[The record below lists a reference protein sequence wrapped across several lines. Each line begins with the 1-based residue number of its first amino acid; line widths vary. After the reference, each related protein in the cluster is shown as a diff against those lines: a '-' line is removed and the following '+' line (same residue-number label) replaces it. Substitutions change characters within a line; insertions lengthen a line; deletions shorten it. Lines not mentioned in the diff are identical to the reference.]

1 MTPINPDTLLG
12 GLDVSYEVESPLGP
26 LTWYGIGG
34 PAALLVRP
42 ADAEALSGLVRR
54 CHALEVAVRILGG
67 GANLLV
73 GDAGVGGV
81 VVKLDGPAWSRF
93 DVEKERVVVGAGYD
107 LMKLVMEVSRQGLGG
122 PEVLAGIPGTVGG
135 AVRMNAGGAFGQ
147 IGPLVGSVQVISE
160 EGEIRHLR
168 REQITFDYRRSNI
181 VEPFIL
187 EVELALRPEDPEAL
201 APRVREIFRYK
212 KESQPLADRSAG
224 CTFRNPSGPG
234 EGTSAGAWIERAGLK
249 GVRVGDAEISPRHAN
264 FIVTHD
270 GCLAS
275 DVLAL
280 MDRVQGTVAAKF
292 GVALEREV
300 VVWAEG

>member
-1 MTPINPDTLLG
+1 MTPINPDALLG

-42 ADAEALSGLVRR
+42 ADVKALSGLVRR
-54 CHALEVAVRILGG
+54 CYASEVAVRILGG

-73 GDAGVGGV
+73 GDEGVDGV

-93 DVEKERVVVGAGYD
+93 DVEEERVVVGAGYD
-107 LMKLVMEVSRQGLGG
+107 LMKLVMEVSREGLGG

-147 IGPLVGSVQVISE
+147 IGPLVGSVQVLSE
-160 EGEIRHLR
+160 EGQIRRLR
-168 REQITFDYRRSNI
+168 REQITFAYRRSNI

-187 EVELALRPEDPEAL
+187 EVELVLRPEDPEAL
-201 APRVREIFRYK
+201 APRVKEIFRYK

-249 GVRVGDAEISPRHAN
+249 GVRVGGAEISPRHAN
-264 FIVTHD
+264 FIVTD
-270 GCLAS
+270 DDCCAS

-280 MDRVQGTVAAKF
+280 MDLVQGTVMAKF
-292 GVALEREV
+292 DVALEREV
-300 VVWAEG
+300 VVWGEG